1 MKHDVVNEADIE
13 VGRGSYYEERRN
25 KLGGVKCQGILRV
38 KRRDEMAIIFK
49 DQEHEKFF
57 YYNLQRCRYQDAY
70 HQALMYCLGIS
81 GDTRKNI
88 NRIYDF
94 KSGALKPKCLQEGWI
109 TSGSAKVI
117 RLGFNLYNGGTP
129 SVYDFEDA
137 DEQLSECTCYTVDN
151 LFCCGYARYFWE
163 AIKIRYPDYC
173 RS

>member
-1 MKHDVVNEADIE
+1 MKHDVVNGDYVE
-13 VGRGSYYEERRN
+13 
-25 KLGGVKCQGILRV
+25 GGVKCQGILRV

-57 YYNLQRCRYQDAY
+57 YYNLQRCRYQDEY

-94 KSGALKPKCLQEGWI
+94 RSGDLKPKCLQEGWI

-129 SVYDFEDA
+129 SIYDFEGDDQLRECRRYTA
-137 DEQLSECTCYTVDN
+137 DD